1 MKGKNKISLK
11 KNALPRIFEANSDES
26 DDEGDAC
33 QSVCET
39 QSAQC
44 ATNQSAQGA
53 KNRANPNDAFDN
65 INGIINSTQTG
76 RANRANSDDD
86 VNIVDVPGVPSV
98 FRIENPSKKRDLG
111 EKKNIGVDDAC
122 QSVCATQSAQR
133 ATNQSAQG
141 AKTQSNEFNGNGER
155 PPIKCCDSFEL
166 YNILKAEHGIVRQAY
181 IELEAKRC
189 FEVMQL
195 EKEKK
200 KLEIKIEIQKD
211 HIKYL
216 KKKTQNKEQSVKSL
230 KMLLKNLR
238 EQSILSKEA
247 YEVLKVIYI
256 LSTIHFNLYDFAKL
270 TFILSRTN
278 KSVNRHSL
286 LILK

>member
-11 KNALPRIFEANSDES
+11 KNALPRIFEANS

-98 FRIENPSKKRDLG
+98 FRIENPSGKRDLG
-111 EKKNIGVDDAC
+111 EKKNIVVDDAC
-122 QSVCATQSAQR
+122 QSVCETQSAQC
-133 ATNQSAQG
+133 ATN
-141 AKTQSNEFNGNGER
+141 QSNEFNGNGER

-166 YNILKAEHGIVRQAY
+166 YNILKAEHGILRQAY

-195 EKEKK
+195 EKVKK

-216 KKKTQNKEQSVKSL
+216 KKKTQNKEQSAKSL